1 MDNNEIKIVVAGPR
15 GKMGSE
21 TLHMISREPQFN
33 LVGAVDT
40 KNEGLEVRDLDGL
53 PNLAAPIYTDLEHC
67 LSNTKPDVLIDFT
80 HPEAGRKHM
89 TLAIDYNVRPVV
101 GTSGF
106 TEQDV
111 RAFQNQAEEKKLGA
125 IIAPNFAI
133 GAVLMMKWS
142 QMAARYFPDVEIIEQ
157 HHNQK
162 RDAPSGT
169 AIKTAEMIRQTRRA
183 KKQGHPE
190 ETEIIPG
197 ARGAEMDGFRIH
209 SVRLPGLIAHQQ
221 VIFGGEGELL
231 TIRHDSMNR
240 LSFMNGV
247 KFAVES
253 VMKLDTLV
261 YGLEN
266 LMD

>member
-1 MDNNEIKIVVAGPR
+1 MDHKEIKIVVAGPR

-21 TLHMISREPQFN
+21 TIHMISREPQFN

-40 KNEGLEVRDLDGL
+40 KHEGQEVRDLEGL
-53 PNLAAPIYTDLEHC
+53 PALSAPIYTNMEHC
-67 LSNTKPDVLIDFT
+67 LSNTRPDVLIDFT

-89 TLAIDYNVRPVV
+89 ALALDYNVRPVV

-111 RAFQNQAEEKKLGA
+111 LTFQRQAEEKQLGA

-157 HHNQK
+157 HHDQK

-169 AIKTAEMIRQTRRA
+169 AIKTAEMIKEARSA

-190 ETEIIPG
+190 EKEMIAG
-197 ARGAEMDGFRIH
+197 ARGAAFDGFRIH

-221 VIFGGEGELL
+221 VLFGGEGELL

-247 KFAVES
+247 KFATQS
-253 VMKLDTLV
+253 VLKLNTLV